1 MKREHFNR
9 LINLSRDAWLVQQS
23 TKQDLTGKS
32 IGFVDTNLGLD
43 HALAC
48 VGSGFKVIYYIASG
62 GAYPYLKDERS
73 GDGFPGINKVE
84 CLTDAV
90 ACDVVAF
97 MDCYFGRDA
106 DDLRK
111 AGRDVYGPSQWWT
124 EVENDRRK
132 GWLRLEEMGV
142 GVPDGVIVKGLKE
155 LLRYIRDNQGEG
167 RKDIYF
173 TETKSGTLIAVAVP
187 KYIYPPAPYYVPKS
201 YQDLIQLTEVKDNP
215 SVKVF
220 YIKTSKY
227 RGSKETGGSVLN
239 WVEALVSVTQGMFG
253 PYLTD
258 MEFLV
263 QSQCPGKE
271 FGVDAYV
278 NGKMILRPYL
288 FTTEEKGSGTV
299 GKWVES
305 GPLDDLLFKKVLPSL
320 IKTDYRGMICFEFF
334 IDDKGR
340 LRVHDPCTRNS
351 YPCSAIQAHRIK
363 NYPEVIC
370 AVAAGKNIQIEV
382 DEGYEAQVG
391 LYTDEKDTWRPIRF
405 PEEIRESVG
414 FRRVVIRDKEY
425 YYCPGD
431 FVVATAMGSGPTAET
446 AIDKA
451 NEVVK
456 QIECSNSAYPGGFKE
471 DVLKKIETLNSWPTD
486 LKF

>member
-1 MKREHFNR
+1 MKRERLNR
-9 LINLSRDAWLVQQS
+9 LILRSRDAWLP
-23 TKQDLTGKS
+23 KQVPAERKS

-48 VGSGFKVIYYIASG
+48 VGSGLRVVYYIASG

-73 GDGFPGINKVE
+73 GDGFPGIEKVE
-84 CLTDAV
+84 CLADAT

-124 EVENDRRK
+124 EIENDRRK
-132 GWLRLEEMGV
+132 GWLRLQEMGV

-155 LLRYIRDNQGEG
+155 LLRYIRSNQGVKECTLSEISMSGQGTIKLVLSPYSNECLYEG
-167 RKDIYF
+167 KD
-173 TETKSGTLIAVAVP
+173 GRP
-187 KYIYPPAPYYVPKS
+187 YIK
-201 YQDLIQLTEVKDNP
+201 QDHPDVR
-215 SVKVF
+215 VF

-227 RGSKETGGSVLN
+227 RGSKETGGSVAN
-239 WVEALVSVTQGMFG
+239 WVEALVSVTQGGFG

-278 NGKMILRPYL
+278 NGREILRPYL

-334 IDDKGR
+334 IDAKGR
-340 LRVHDPCTRNS
+340 LRVHDPCARNS
-351 YPCSAIQAHRIK
+351 YPCSAIQAHEVK
-363 NYPEVIC
+363 NEPEVMV
-370 AVAAGKNIQIEV
+370 AVASGKSIGLEVGDPYVTQI
-382 DEGYEAQVG
+382 G

-405 PEEIRESVG
+405 PEEVRENVG

-431 FVVATAMGSGPTAET
+431 FVVATAMGSGPTPEA

-451 NEVVK
+451 NAVVK